1 MFVIILDI
9 PSMNPTTNL
18 ADTNNQKRGE
28 NAPAKPNTAARHTV
42 KYKGLRR
49 PNLSEIHP
57 SNTFPRSHPAKMTED
72 ETLPRIDL
80 SQMRSHW
87 KEGNEWGK
95 LRGSI
100 ESFWETAHLPV
111 P

>member
-1 MFVIILDI
+1 MREPWERSWKGPLFVIILDI

-28 NAPAKPNTAARHTV
+28 KAPAKPNTAARHTV

-87 KEGNEWGK
+87 KEEMNGEN
-95 LRGSI
+95 
-100 ESFWETAHLPV
+100 
-111 P
+111 